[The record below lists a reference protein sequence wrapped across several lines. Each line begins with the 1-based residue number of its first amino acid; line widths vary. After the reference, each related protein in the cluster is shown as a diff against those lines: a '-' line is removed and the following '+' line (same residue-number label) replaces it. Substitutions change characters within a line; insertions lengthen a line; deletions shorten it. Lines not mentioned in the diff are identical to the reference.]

1 MKGLIL
7 CKLGTSLKL
16 KWVKLPV
23 KAWSK
28 KGTFCTMKTLNCNR
42 WTAIWFV
49 PTSKLTGKQKNLI
62 LTPANKYFKMNTRA
76 ESLFY
81 TSPLMNFS
89 GIYFAVQTCPIFS
102 YMIIYDNDMALAQ
115 DSDWILYAGD
125 SCLNTNMQKKKEQ
138 SKIFLAFIMI
148 KLCLSWYWWEQHKMF
163 FGKKKNKVVGNS
175 KMLKPYLG
183 QSRS

>member
-1 MKGLIL
+1 
-7 CKLGTSLKL
+7 
-16 KWVKLPV
+16 
-23 KAWSK
+23 
-28 KGTFCTMKTLNCNR
+28 
-42 WTAIWFV
+42 
-49 PTSKLTGKQKNLI
+49 
-62 LTPANKYFKMNTRA
+62 MNTRA

-148 KLCLSWYWWEQHKMF
+148 KLCLS
-163 FGKKKNKVVGNS
+163 
-175 KMLKPYLG
+175 
-183 QSRS
+183 